1 MPLPLRTPLAM
12 THGRVFDDFI
22 AKLDAIDISDP
33 TPPVPM
39 HTPLQTAWGLT
50 VTLTHIHEGFA
61 KTPVEMVNGVITT
74 PIATLYRLEMAP
86 RDKGKLSAHLQRRLL
101 VLPERYN
108 SAHLDLTLPELSD
121 ALALP
126 PGGP

>member
-1 MPLPLRTPLAM
+1 M

-22 AKLDAIDISDP
+22 AKVDAIDISDP

-39 HTPLQTAWGLT
+39 HTPLQTAWGVT

-61 KTPVEMVNGVITT
+61 TTPVEYINGVITT

-86 RDKGKLSAHLQRRLL
+86 RDKGKLSAHLQRRLC
-101 VLPERYN
+101 VLPERYH
-108 SAHLDLTLPELSD
+108 SAHLNLTLPELGD

-126 PGGP
+126 PGSP